1 MLQLIDKGKIYLYLV
16 FLFILLSLHNIN
28 LINYINDFF
37 KIKKIT
43 LESNIGNK
51 INNEISESLN
61 EFYNSSIFSIKTKK
75 IQNILNNFNII
86 GEYKIKKEY
95 PSAIKIELKETK
107 ILAYY
112 FDNNKKTYIGLN
124 GKKIINKISEEDLPL
139 IVGNVNVKIFLELND
154 KLNKNGFKINDFKK
168 LYFFKSN
175 RWDLLYQDK
184 ILIKLSNNNLDFSL
198 NLLKKILNIS
208 LSNGVKV
215 IDLRIKD
222 KIILS

>member
-1 MLQLIDKGKIYLYLV
+1 MLQLKDKKKIYLYLV
-16 FLFILLSLHNIN
+16 FLFIFLSLHNIN
-28 LINYINDFF
+28 SINFINDSF

-43 LESNIGNK
+43 LESNLENK

-61 EFYNSSIFSIKTKK
+61 EFYNSSIFSINTKK
-75 IQNILNNFNII
+75 IQNILKNINII
-86 GEYKIKKEY
+86 GEYRIKKEY

-112 FDNNKKTYIGLN
+112 FDNNIKTYIGLN
-124 GKKIINKISEEDLPL
+124 GKKIKNKIVKEDLPL
-139 IVGNVNVKIFLELND
+139 IIGNVNVEIFLDLND
-154 KLNKNGFKINDFKK
+154 KLTKNGFKLNNFKK

-184 ILIKLSNNNLDFSL
+184 ILIKLSNNNLDLSI
-198 NLLKKILNIS
+198 NLLKKILNRS
-208 LSNGVKV
+208 LSNGVKI

>member
-1 MLQLIDKGKIYLYLV
+1 MLQLIDKGKIYLYLF

-28 LINYINDFF
+28 SINYINDFF

-51 INNEISESLN
+51 INNEIYESLN
-61 EFYNSSIFSIKTKK
+61 EFYNSTIFSIKTKK

-124 GKKIINKISEEDLPL
+124 GKKIINKIVEEDLPL

-198 NLLKKILNIS
+198 NLLKKIINIS